1 MRNPVAVTMEPLED
15 RQTAVPQDAY
25 ERERLDNV
33 RPPDWRNPQPAD
45 RYSLI
50 VIGAGTAGQVA
61 AYEAAARGL
70 NVALVD
76 HNLFGGNCLNIGC
89 VPSKAIIRT
98 SRLYAEMRNATQ
110 YGAMRPTDIR
120 VDFAAVME
128 RMRSIRARIS
138 RVSSVRRLAEANVDV
153 FFGHAC
159 FTAHDTLSVDGT
171 TLRFKRALIATGA
184 GPDTPNIT
192 GLAEAGYLTNETAFN
207 LTEAP
212 RRLLVIGGGPLGC
225 EMAQAFCRL
234 GIQVVIVEEHPLFLP
249 REERDAAQIL
259 ADSFSRD
266 GMSVRLNTRAVTVR
280 VENGEKLV
288 DVVSD
293 DYRATIATDAILTGT
308 GRVPAVDGLNLEAAG
323 VGYDKVTGVHVNDF
337 LQTANPRIYA
347 AGDACLV
354 NKFNHTAEASAR
366 LAVRNALASGRERV
380 SELVIPWCTYT
391 DPEIAH
397 VGMYVRDAIEKDI
410 PVKTFTIPMHEV
422 HRAITDDDEIGFV
435 KIHVKENTDR
445 ILGATI
451 VARHAG
457 EMINEITLAM
467 VARVGLSTVAR
478 TIHSY
483 GTQAEGIKMAA
494 DAHERARRKS
504 PITSLLKRLWRGAVD
519 LS

>member
-1 MRNPVAVTMEPLED
+1 MRDSAAAGYNAMTNP
-15 RQTAVPQDAY
+15 AVPQDAY
-25 ERERLDNV
+25 ESERLDNV
-33 RPPDWRNPQPAD
+33 HPADWRNPQPAD

-61 AYEAAARGL
+61 AYEAAARGHK
-70 NVALVD
+70 VALID

-89 VPSKAIIRT
+89 VPSKSIIRT
-98 SRLYAEMRNATQ
+98 SRLYAEMRNAAQ
-110 YGAMRPTDIR
+110 YGAVRPSDIQI
-120 VDFAAVME
+120 DFAAVME

-138 RVSSVRRLAEANVDV
+138 RTSSVQRLVDANVHV
-153 FFGHAC
+153 FFGHAS
-159 FTAHDTLSVDGT
+159 FTAHDALTVDGT
-171 TLRFKRALIATGA
+171 RLRFKKAIIATGA
-184 GPDTPNIT
+184 GPDTPAIT

-234 GIQVVIVEEHPLFLP
+234 GVHVVIVEDHPLFLP

-266 GMSVRLNTRAVTVR
+266 GMAVYLNTRAVRVR

-293 DYRATIATDAILTGT
+293 DYGATIATDAILTGT
-308 GRVPAVDGLNLEAAG
+308 GRVPAVEGLNLEAAG
-323 VGYDKVTGVHVNDF
+323 VEYDKVVGVHVDDF
-337 LQTANPRIYA
+337 LRTANPRIYA
-347 AGDACLV
+347 AGDSCLV

-366 LAVRNALASGRERV
+366 MAVHNALMSGRERV

-397 VGMYVRDAIEKDI
+397 VGMYVREAIKKDI

-435 KIHVKENTDR
+435 KIHVKENTDHL
-445 ILGATI
+445 LGATI

-467 VARVGLSTVAR
+467 VAGVGLSTVAR

-494 DAHERARRKS
+494 DAHERARRQS
-504 PITSLLKRLWRGAVD
+504 AITPFLKRLLRTAAG